1 MTNRL
6 SLVPGLKVNQR
17 NQNQKL
23 SVMRMRSYLTCLTP
37 HYSPVISLL
46 YHSQHSLAISILS
59 PAQHSPA
66 ISLLSHSQHSPVI
79 SLLPTWVAMLT
90 SVMTRIMLEERWRGI
105 KGGYNYWG
113 RFF

>member
-37 HYSPVISLL
+37 HYSLVISFLS
-46 YHSQHSLAISILS
+46 HSQHSLAISILS
-59 PAQHSPA
+59 LAQHSPA
-66 ISLLSHSQHSPVI
+66 ISLLSPSQHSPVI
-79 SLLPTWVAMLT
+79 RVAMLT

-113 RFF
+113 AFLF